1 MSGPLEGIFFT
12 HIVLSPG
19 VTAECTS
26 TQRKISKSTKQ
37 K

>member
-1 MSGPLEGIFFT
+1 LQCSLNL
-12 HIVLSPG
+12 LSPG
-19 VTAECTS
+19 VTAEC